1 MLKEIEIYNYKPFTS
16 PYYRV
21 KKDFY
26 WLQERKNKVIIET
39 KNCKIINENQK
50 NCKIINGFYFFY

>member
-26 WLQERKNKVIIET
+26 WLQERKNKVITKT

-50 NCKIINGFYFFY
+50 KL

>member
-1 MLKEIEIYNYKPFTS
+1 MLREIEIYKYKLFIS

-26 WLQERKNKVIIET
+26 WLQEIKNKVIT
-39 KNCKIINENQK
+39 GAK